1 MRVAV
6 LSKEEDS
13 DLKRLAEMKAYLERK
28 ISKSERETERLKSFL
43 QAVDSVLAEKSFR
56 RVKIPGEAEATSA
69 PEAPEAKERQAGE
82 VWPITT
88 PEGVHLADLQITES
102 ELELLPDPSI
112 RYDVASPPL
121 RAFLVARVLDPMH
134 VKDEESAK
142 AGQLSADRVLA
153 YEMTD
158 DGGALKSL
166 RVRNYG
172 DQRRLT
178 ELRNAIRWTVRR
190 MYEKTLQT
198 R

>member
-1 MRVAV
+1 M
-6 LSKEEDS
+6 SKEEDS

-28 ISKSERETERLKSFL
+28 ISESEREIERLKSFL

-56 RVKIPGEAEATSA
+56 RVKLPAQAEATSP
-69 PEAPEAKERQAGE
+69 PERTETIQREAGE

-88 PEGVHLADLQITES
+88 PEGVHLADLKITES
-102 ELELLPDPSI
+102 ELMLLPDPNVK
-112 RYDVASPPL
+112 YEVTSPPL

-134 VKDEESAK
+134 TKDEESAK
-142 AGQLSADRVLA
+142 AGQLSAERVLA
-153 YEMTD
+153 YEITD
-158 DGGALKSL
+158 DGGTLKVL
-166 RVRNYG
+166 RVQNYG